1 MISEQVF
8 YLFLFPWILFI
19 ATIPVGPLQCNCTI
33 LGDLVSR
40 KAIVVDPGGDSEI
53 LLERLVELNLQVE
66 RIIHTH
72 AHLDHFLASGKMKE
86 ATGAKLALHCEDL
99 FLWDMLE
106 DQCRMFGIPFEPP
119 PPPDQWLE
127 NEEEIDLNDLQ
138 GKALHTPGHTPGS
151 MCFLFESQKLLI
163 AGDTLF
169 QGSIGRTDLWGG
181 DFKKIEKS
189 IQEKLYTLDEETSV
203 ITGHGESTS
212 IGHEMRANSFVRA

>member
-1 MISEQVF
+1 MNVPELIVET
-8 YLFLFPWILFI
+8 L
-19 ATIPVGPLQCNCTI
+19 PVGHLQCNCTI
-33 LGDLVSR
+33 LGDPVSR
-40 KAIVVDPGGDSEI
+40 KAIVVDPGGDAEMLI
-53 LLERLVELNLQVE
+53 ERLVELDLQVE

-86 ATGAKLALHCEDL
+86 ATGAKLALHHDDL

-106 DQCRMFGIPFEPP
+106 DQCRMFGIPFEKP

-127 NEEEIDLNDLQ
+127 HEEEIDVKGVQ

-151 MCFLFESQKLLI
+151 MCFLFANQKLLI

-181 DFKKIEKS
+181 DYQQIEKS
-189 IQEKLYTLDEETSV
+189 IQEKLYTLDEETAV
-203 ITGHGESTS
+203 ITGHGESTN
-212 IGHEMRANSFVRA
+212 IGHEMRSNSFVRA

>member
-1 MISEQVF
+1 MNDTAIIVE
-8 YLFLFPWILFI
+8 
-19 ATIPVGPLQCNCTI
+19 TIPVGPLQCNCTI
-33 LGDLVSR
+33 LGDLVSQ
-40 KAIVVDPGGDSEI
+40 KAIVVDPGGDAEI

-86 ATGAKLALHCEDL
+86 ATGAKLALHREDL

-106 DQCRMFGIPFEPP
+106 DQCRMFGIPFEPA

-127 NEEEIDLNDLQ
+127 NEENIDLNELQ

-169 QGSIGRTDLWGG
+169 QGSVGRTDLWGG

>member
-1 MISEQVF
+1 MNDADIIVE
-8 YLFLFPWILFI
+8 
-19 ATIPVGPLQCNCTI
+19 TIPVGPLQCNCTI

-53 LLERLVELNLQVE
+53 LLERLVELDLQVE

-86 ATGAKLALHCEDL
+86 ATGAKLALHREDL

-212 IGHEMRANSFVRA
+212 IGHEMRANSFVQA

>member
-1 MISEQVF
+1 MNDTDIIVE
-8 YLFLFPWILFI
+8 
-19 ATIPVGPLQCNCTI
+19 TIPVGPLQCNCTI

-86 ATGAKLALHCEDL
+86 ATGAKLALHREDL

-127 NEEEIDLNDLQ
+127 NEEEIDLNNLQ

-203 ITGHGESTS
+203 ITGHGKSTS

>member
-1 MISEQVF
+1 MNNTDIIVE
-8 YLFLFPWILFI
+8 
-19 ATIPVGPLQCNCTI
+19 TIPVGPLQCNCTI

-86 ATGAKLALHCEDL
+86 ATGAKLALHREDL

>member
-1 MISEQVF
+1 MTVPELIVE
-8 YLFLFPWILFI
+8 
-19 ATIPVGPLQCNCTI
+19 TIPVGHIQCNCTI
-33 LGDLVSR
+33 LGDPVSR
-40 KAIVVDPGGDSEI
+40 KAIVVDPGGDAEMLI
-53 LLERLVELNLQVE
+53 ARLVELDLQVE

-86 ATGAKLALHCEDL
+86 ATGAKLALHRDDL

-106 DQCRMFGIPFEPP
+106 EQCRMFGIPFEKP

-127 NEEEIDLNDLQ
+127 HEEEIEVKGVQ

-151 MCFLFESQKLLI
+151 MCFLFEKQKLLI

-181 DFKKIEKS
+181 DYQQIEKS
-189 IQEKLYTLDEETSV
+189 IQEELYTLDEETSV

-212 IGHEMRANSFVRA
+212 IGYEMRSNSFVRA

>member
-1 MISEQVF
+1 MNDADIIVE
-8 YLFLFPWILFI
+8 
-19 ATIPVGPLQCNCTI
+19 TIPVGPLQCNCTI

-40 KAIVVDPGGDSEI
+40 KAIVVDPGGDAEI

-72 AHLDHFLASGKMKE
+72 AHLDHFLASGKLKE
-86 ATGAKLALHCEDL
+86 ATGANLALHREDL

>member
-1 MISEQVF
+1 MNDTYIIVE
-8 YLFLFPWILFI
+8 
-19 ATIPVGPLQCNCTI
+19 TITVGPLQCNCTI

-40 KAIVVDPGGDSEI
+40 KAIVVDPGGDAEI
-53 LLERLVELNLQVE
+53 MLERLVELNLQVE

-86 ATGAKLALHCEDL
+86 ATGAKLALHREDL

-106 DQCRMFGIPFEPP
+106 DQCRMFGIPFEPS

-212 IGHEMRANSFVRA
+212 IGHEMRANSIVRA

>member
-1 MISEQVF
+1 MNDADIIVE
-8 YLFLFPWILFI
+8 
-19 ATIPVGPLQCNCTI
+19 TIPVGPLQCNCTI

-86 ATGAKLALHCEDL
+86 ATGAKLALHREDL

-212 IGHEMRANSFVRA
+212 IGHEMRDNSFVRA

>member
-1 MISEQVF
+1 MNDTDIIVE
-8 YLFLFPWILFI
+8 
-19 ATIPVGPLQCNCTI
+19 TIPVGPLQCNCTI

-86 ATGAKLALHCEDL
+86 ATGAKLALHREDL

-106 DQCRMFGIPFEPP
+106 DQCRMFGIPFETP

-212 IGHEMRANSFVRA
+212 IGHEMRANSIVRA

>member
-1 MISEQVF
+1 MTVPELIVE
-8 YLFLFPWILFI
+8 
-19 ATIPVGPLQCNCTI
+19 TIPVGHIQCNCTI
-33 LGDLVSR
+33 LGDPVSR
-40 KAIVVDPGGDSEI
+40 KAIVVDPGGDAEMLI
-53 LLERLVELNLQVE
+53 ARLVELDLQVE

-86 ATGAKLALHCEDL
+86 ATGAKLALHRDDL

-106 DQCRMFGIPFEPP
+106 EQCRMFGIPFEKP

-127 NEEEIDLNDLQ
+127 HEEEIEVKGVQ

-151 MCFLFESQKLLI
+151 MCFLFEKQKLLI

-181 DFKKIEKS
+181 DFQQIEKS

-212 IGHEMRANSFVRA
+212 IGYEMRSNSFVRA

>member
-1 MISEQVF
+1 MNNADIIVE
-8 YLFLFPWILFI
+8 
-19 ATIPVGPLQCNCTI
+19 TIPVGPLQCNCTI
-33 LGDLVSR
+33 LGDLLSR
-40 KAIVVDPGGDSEI
+40 KAIVVDPGGDAEI

-86 ATGAKLALHCEDL
+86 ATGAKLALHREDL

-106 DQCRMFGIPFEPP
+106 DQCRMFGIPFEPV

-151 MCFLFESQKLLI
+151 MCFLFESQKILI

>member
-1 MISEQVF
+1 MNDADIIVE
-8 YLFLFPWILFI
+8 
-19 ATIPVGPLQCNCTI
+19 TIPVGPLQCNCTI

-40 KAIVVDPGGDSEI
+40 KAIVVDPGGDAEI

-86 ATGAKLALHCEDL
+86 ATGAKLALHREDL

-127 NEEEIDLNDLQ
+127 NEEDIDLNDLQ

-212 IGHEMRANSFVRA
+212 IGHEMRANSFVQA

>member
-1 MISEQVF
+1 MNDADIIVE
-8 YLFLFPWILFI
+8 
-19 ATIPVGPLQCNCTI
+19 TIPVGPLQCNCTI

-86 ATGAKLALHCEDL
+86 ATGAKLALHREDL

>member
-1 MISEQVF
+1 MNDADIIVE
-8 YLFLFPWILFI
+8 
-19 ATIPVGPLQCNCTI
+19 TIPVGPLQCNCTI

-40 KAIVVDPGGDSEI
+40 KAIVVDPGGDAEI

-86 ATGAKLALHCEDL
+86 ATGAKLALHREDL

-106 DQCRMFGIPFEPP
+106 DQCRMFGIPFEPV

-127 NEEEIDLNDLQ
+127 NEENIDLNELQ

>member
-1 MISEQVF
+1 MKGPELIVET
-8 YLFLFPWILFI
+8 L
-19 ATIPVGPLQCNCTI
+19 PVGHLQCNCTI
-33 LGDLVSR
+33 LGDPVSR
-40 KAIVVDPGGDSEI
+40 KAIVVDPGGDAELLI
-53 LLERLVELNLQVE
+53 ERLLELDLQVE

-72 AHLDHFLASGKMKE
+72 AHLDHFLASGKLKE
-86 ATGAKLALHCEDL
+86 ATGAKLALHRDDL

-106 DQCRMFGIPFEPP
+106 DQCRMFGIPFEKT

-127 NEEEIDLNDLQ
+127 HEEEIEVKGIQ

-151 MCFLFESQKLLI
+151 MCFLFEKQKLLI

-181 DFKKIEKS
+181 DYQKIEES
-189 IQEKLYTLDEETSV
+189 IRKKLYTLDEDISV

-212 IGHEMRANSFVRA
+212 IGHEMRSNSFVRV

>member
-1 MISEQVF
+1 MKVSELIVET
-8 YLFLFPWILFI
+8 L
-19 ATIPVGPLQCNCTI
+19 PVGHLQCNCSI
-33 LGDLVSR
+33 LGDPVSR
-40 KAIVVDPGGDSEI
+40 KAIVVDPGGDAELLI
-53 LLERLVELNLQVE
+53 ERLLELDLQVE

-72 AHLDHFLASGKMKE
+72 AHLDHFLASGKLKE
-86 ATGAKLALHCEDL
+86 ATGAKLALHRDDL

-106 DQCRMFGIPFEPP
+106 DQCRMFGIPFEKP

-127 NEEEIDLNDLQ
+127 HEEEIEVKGVQ

-151 MCFLFESQKLLI
+151 MCFLFEKQKLLI

-181 DFKKIEKS
+181 DYQKIEES
-189 IQEKLYTLDEETSV
+189 IRKKLYTLDEDISV

-212 IGHEMRANSFVRA
+212 IGHEMRSNSFVRV

>member
-1 MISEQVF
+1 MNDADIIVE
-8 YLFLFPWILFI
+8 
-19 ATIPVGPLQCNCTI
+19 TIPVGPLQCNCTI

-66 RIIHTH
+66 RVIHTH

-86 ATGAKLALHCEDL
+86 ATGAKLALHREDL

>member
-1 MISEQVF
+1 MKVPELIVET
-8 YLFLFPWILFI
+8 L
-19 ATIPVGPLQCNCTI
+19 PVGHLQCNCTI
-33 LGDLVSR
+33 LGDPVSR
-40 KAIVVDPGGDSEI
+40 KAIVVDPGGDAELLI
-53 LLERLVELNLQVE
+53 ERLLELDLQVE

-72 AHLDHFLASGKMKE
+72 AHLDHFLASGKLKE
-86 ATGAKLALHCEDL
+86 ATGAKLALHRDDL

-106 DQCRMFGIPFEPP
+106 DQCRMFGIPFEKT

-127 NEEEIDLNDLQ
+127 HEEKIEVKGVQ

-151 MCFLFESQKLLI
+151 MCFLFEKQKLLI

-181 DFKKIEKS
+181 DYQKIEES
-189 IQEKLYTLDEETSV
+189 IREKLYTLDEDISV

-212 IGHEMRANSFVRA
+212 IGHEMRSNSFVRF

>member
-1 MISEQVF
+1 MNDTDIIVE
-8 YLFLFPWILFI
+8 
-19 ATIPVGPLQCNCTI
+19 TIPVGPLQCNCTI

-40 KAIVVDPGGDSEI
+40 KAIVVDPGGDAEI

-86 ATGAKLALHCEDL
+86 ATGAKLALHREDL

-106 DQCRMFGIPFEPP
+106 DQCRMFGIPFEPA

-127 NEEEIDLNDLQ
+127 NEENIDLNELQ

-169 QGSIGRTDLWGG
+169 QGSVGRTDLWGG

-203 ITGHGESTS
+203 IAGHGESTS

>member
-1 MISEQVF
+1 MNNTDIIVE
-8 YLFLFPWILFI
+8 
-19 ATIPVGPLQCNCTI
+19 TIPVGPLQCNCTI

-86 ATGAKLALHCEDL
+86 ATGAKLALHREDL

-106 DQCRMFGIPFEPP
+106 DQCRMFGIPFEPS

-127 NEEEIDLNDLQ
+127 NEEEIDLNDLR

-212 IGHEMRANSFVRA
+212 IGHEMRANSIVRA

>member
-1 MISEQVF
+1 MIDSNIIVE
-8 YLFLFPWILFI
+8 
-19 ATIPVGPLQCNCTI
+19 TIPVGPLQCNCTI
-33 LGDLVSR
+33 LGDLESL
-40 KAIVVDPGGDSEI
+40 KAIVVDPGGDAEI

-86 ATGAKLALHCEDL
+86 ATGAKLALHREDL

-106 DQCRMFGIPFEPP
+106 DQCRMFGIPFEPA

>member
-1 MISEQVF
+1 MTVPELIVET
-8 YLFLFPWILFI
+8 L
-19 ATIPVGPLQCNCTI
+19 AVGHIQCNCTI
-33 LGDLVSR
+33 LGDPVSR
-40 KAIVVDPGGDSEI
+40 KAIVVDPGGDAEMLI
-53 LLERLVELNLQVE
+53 ARLVELDLQVE

-72 AHLDHFLASGKMKE
+72 AHLDHFLASGKLKE
-86 ATGAKLALHCEDL
+86 ATGAKLALHRDDL

-106 DQCRMFGIPFEPP
+106 EQCRMFGIPFEKP

-127 NEEEIDLNDLQ
+127 HEEEIDVKGVQ

-151 MCFLFESQKLLI
+151 MCFLFEKQKLLI

-181 DFKKIEKS
+181 DYQQIEKS

-212 IGHEMRANSFVRA
+212 IGHEMRSNSFVRA

>member
-1 MISEQVF
+1 MNDVDIIVE
-8 YLFLFPWILFI
+8 
-19 ATIPVGPLQCNCTI
+19 TIPVGPLQCNCTI

-40 KAIVVDPGGDSEI
+40 KAIVVDPGGDAEI

-86 ATGAKLALHCEDL
+86 ATGAKLALHREDL

-138 GKALHTPGHTPGS
+138 GRSLHTPGHTPGS

>member
-1 MISEQVF
+1 MNDADIIVE
-8 YLFLFPWILFI
+8 
-19 ATIPVGPLQCNCTI
+19 TIPVGPLQCNCTI

-86 ATGAKLALHCEDL
+86 ATGAKLALHREDL

-119 PPPDQWLE
+119 PPLDQWLE

-189 IQEKLYTLDEETSV
+189 IQEKLYTLDEKTSV

>member
-1 MISEQVF
+1 MNDTDIIVE
-8 YLFLFPWILFI
+8 
-19 ATIPVGPLQCNCTI
+19 TIPVGPLQCNCTI

-40 KAIVVDPGGDSEI
+40 KAIVVDPGGDAEI
-53 LLERLVELNLQVE
+53 LLERLVELNLHVE

-86 ATGAKLALHCEDL
+86 ATGAKLALHREDL

>member
-1 MISEQVF
+1 MNDADIIVE
-8 YLFLFPWILFI
+8 
-19 ATIPVGPLQCNCTI
+19 TIPVGPLQCNCTI

-40 KAIVVDPGGDSEI
+40 KAIVVDPGGDAEI
-53 LLERLVELNLQVE
+53 LLERLVELDLQVE
-66 RIIHTH
+66 RVIHTH

-86 ATGAKLALHCEDL
+86 ATGAKLALHREDL

>member
-1 MISEQVF
+1 MKVPELIVET
-8 YLFLFPWILFI
+8 L
-19 ATIPVGPLQCNCTI
+19 PVGHLQCNCTI
-33 LGDLVSR
+33 LGDPVSR
-40 KAIVVDPGGDSEI
+40 KAIVVDPGGDAELLI
-53 LLERLVELNLQVE
+53 ERLLELDLQVE

-72 AHLDHFLASGKMKE
+72 AHLDHFLASGKLKE
-86 ATGAKLALHCEDL
+86 ATGAKLALHRDDL

-106 DQCRMFGIPFEPP
+106 DQCRMFGIPFEKT

-127 NEEEIDLNDLQ
+127 HEDEIEVKGVQ

-151 MCFLFESQKLLI
+151 MCFLFEKQKLLI

-181 DFKKIEKS
+181 DYQKIEES
-189 IQEKLYTLDEETSV
+189 IREKLYTLDEDISV

-212 IGHEMRANSFVRA
+212 IGDEMRSNSFVRF

>member
-1 MISEQVF
+1 MNNTDIIVE
-8 YLFLFPWILFI
+8 
-19 ATIPVGPLQCNCTI
+19 TIPVGPLQCNCTI

-86 ATGAKLALHCEDL
+86 ATGAKLALHREDL

-127 NEEEIDLNDLQ
+127 NEEEIDLNNLQ

-212 IGHEMRANSFVRA
+212 IGHEMRDNSFVRA

>member
-1 MISEQVF
+1 MNDADIIVE
-8 YLFLFPWILFI
+8 
-19 ATIPVGPLQCNCTI
+19 TIPVGPLQCNCTI
-33 LGDLVSR
+33 LGDVVSR
-40 KAIVVDPGGDSEI
+40 KAIVVDPGGDAEL

-86 ATGAKLALHCEDL
+86 ATGAKLALHREDL

-212 IGHEMRANSFVRA
+212 IGHEMRANSFVRG

>member
-1 MISEQVF
+1 MNDSEIIVE
-8 YLFLFPWILFI
+8 
-19 ATIPVGPLQCNCTI
+19 TIPVGPLQCNCTI

-40 KAIVVDPGGDSEI
+40 KAIVVDPGGDAEI

-86 ATGAKLALHCEDL
+86 ATGAKLALHREDL

-212 IGHEMRANSFVRA
+212 IGHEMRANSFVRG

>member
-1 MISEQVF
+1 MNDADIIVE
-8 YLFLFPWILFI
+8 
-19 ATIPVGPLQCNCTI
+19 TIPVGPLQCNCTI
-33 LGDLVSR
+33 LGDPVSR
-40 KAIVVDPGGDSEI
+40 KAIVVDPGGDAEI

-86 ATGAKLALHCEDL
+86 ATGAKLALHREDL

>member
-1 MISEQVF
+1 MNNADIIVE
-8 YLFLFPWILFI
+8 
-19 ATIPVGPLQCNCTI
+19 TIPVGPLQCNCTI

-40 KAIVVDPGGDSEI
+40 KAIVVDPGGDAEI
-53 LLERLVELNLQVE
+53 LLERLVELNLHVE

-86 ATGAKLALHCEDL
+86 ATGAKLALHREDL

-106 DQCRMFGIPFEPP
+106 DQCRLFGIPFEPP

-151 MCFLFESQKLLI
+151 MCFMFESQKLLI

>member
-1 MISEQVF
+1 MNDADIIVE
-8 YLFLFPWILFI
+8 
-19 ATIPVGPLQCNCTI
+19 TIPVGPLQCNCTI

-40 KAIVVDPGGDSEI
+40 KAIVVDPGGDADL
-53 LLERLVELNLQVE
+53 LLERLVELDLQVE

-86 ATGAKLALHCEDL
+86 ATGAKLALHREDL

-212 IGHEMRANSFVRA
+212 IGHEMRANSFVQA